1 MVSIYNKVVIECN
14 NNEKLFIIFQERLYS
29 VVQESEG
36 IGCGY
41 HDDLFDI
48 YYSIKWIIDEEDLNG
63 AFWKIF
69 F

>member
-1 MVSIYNKVVIECN
+1 MQQQRETVYHFSRMF
-14 NNEKLFIIFQERLYS
+14 LFI
-29 VVQESEG
+29 VQESEG

-48 YYSIKWIIDEEDLNG
+48 YYSIEWIMDEEDLNG